1 MEIINKDKD
10 RNAELATMAKKKA
23 VADTL
28 RNAAHVG
35 TAVLLL

>member
-28 RNAAHVG
+28 RKRLMWG
-35 TAVLLL
+35 